1 MGKRGRKA
9 QPNSRTIT
17 VSTRFSEAER
27 LAMKQYATSI
37 DVGMTKFI
45 HLAVI
50 DEMKRNNAPTELY
63 PDNPNQLSINDKVDQ
78 CTD

>member
-37 DVGMTKFI
+37 GVGMTKFI

-50 DEMKRNNAPTELY
+50 DEMKRNNAPTEVY
-63 PDNPNQLSINDKVDQ
+63 PNNPNQLSITDKVDQ